1 MNRTFMLTP
10 LLFSLTLAASPAI
23 ASTGATPA
31 DAVAITDDQA
41 DELLERARDLI
52 EEGRFDRAI
61 DPLNR
66 VIAAKGSKTDAALY
80 WKAYSLDKLNQR
92 AEALTTI
99 AELEKQFASSR
110 WARDGKALEVEI
122 RQASGQTVAPDQ

>member
-1 MNRTFMLTP
+1 MNRTFMLTA
-10 LLFSLTLAASPAI
+10 LLFTLTLAGPPA
-23 ASTGATPA
+23 AAATLSGAAAPATPA
-31 DAVAITDDQA
+31 VSAAATEDQN

-80 WKAYSLDKLNQR
+80 WKAYSLAKLNQR

-99 AELEKQFASSR
+99 SDLNKQFASS
-110 WARDGKALEVEI
+110 
-122 RQASGQTVAPDQ
+122 